1 MNIVSIKPITFSP
14 SHSAKAFHIAFT
26 GFLSLIVVMG
36 IGRFTLT
43 PQVPLM
49 IKEHQLTLSTA
60 SVVAACNYLGYLLGS
75 FDAMRARSHV
85 EKRMWLGVWGAVVI
99 TLLSA
104 LLNGPILHS
113 VARFVIGWA
122 SGIALVL
129 VAAWANETLARL
141 NRPALSVAVFAGTG
155 AGIFISGVLAVAIQ
169 SWHLTASQAWI
180 IYGVLALI
188 LSLYI
193 SRYLPRKGQWE
204 RPSGEIKKLILTPEI
219 KRLVWCYGLA
229 GFGYI
234 LPATFLSQM
243 AAQRFP
249 DRLFAQFVWPI
260 FGASAVV
267 GIVLAMLLRNLST
280 TRNRLAISLWLQ
292 GLGILIAEVVPDISG
307 LAFSAVLVG
316 SGFMCTVQLALQLG
330 RELAPD
336 HNRFMAGLLTTFYAI
351 GQLIGP
357 TLSFISTSLTGR
369 LEPALYIALIA
380 LVVGGL
386 LVYRYPKRE
395 LR

>member
-1 MNIVSIKPITFSP
+1 M
-14 SHSAKAFHIAFT
+14 
-26 GFLSLIVVMG
+26 
-36 IGRFTLT
+36 
-43 PQVPLM
+43 
-49 IKEHQLTLSTA
+49 
-60 SVVAACNYLGYLLGS
+60 AACNYLGYLLGS

-85 EKRMWLGVWGAVVI
+85 ERRMWLGVWGAVAI

-113 VARFVIGWA
+113 IARFVIGWA

-155 AGIFISGVLAVAIQ
+155 TGIFVSGMLAVEIQ
-169 SWHLTASQAWI
+169 RWHLTASEAWV

-193 SRYLPRKGQWE
+193 SRYLPRSGQWQ
-204 RPSGEIKKLILTPEI
+204 RPAGEIKKLTLTPEI

-249 DRLFAQFVWPI
+249 DSLFAQFVWPV

-267 GIVLAMLLRNLST
+267 GILLAMLLRNLST

-292 GLGILIAEVVPDISG
+292 GMGILLAEVIPSIYG
-307 LAFSAVLVG
+307 LVISAVLVG
-316 SGFMCTVQLALQLG
+316 VGFMCTVQLALQLG

-351 GQLIGP
+351 GQLVGP
-357 TLSFISTSLTGR
+357 TLSFISTSLTGK
-369 LEPALYIALIA
+369 LEPALYVALIA
-380 LVVGGL
+380 LVVGGWIGL
-386 LVYRYPKRE
+386 SSL
-395 LR
+395 

>member
-1 MNIVSIKPITFSP
+1 MKTIISSP
-14 SHSAKAFHIAFT
+14 SRSATAFHVAFT

-49 IKEHQLTLSTA
+49 IEEHQLTLSSA
-60 SVVAACNYLGYLLGS
+60 SIVAACNYLGYLLGS

-85 EKRMWLGVWGAVVI
+85 ERRMWLGVWGAVAI

-113 VARFVIGWA
+113 IARFVIGWA

-155 AGIFISGVLAVAIQ
+155 TGIFVSGMLAVEIQ
-169 SWHLTASQAWI
+169 RWHLTASEAWV

-193 SRYLPRKGQWE
+193 SRYLPRSGEWQ
-204 RPSGEIKKLILTPEI
+204 RPAGEIKKLTLTPEI

-249 DRLFAQFVWPI
+249 DSLFAQFVWPV

-267 GIVLAMLLRNLST
+267 GILLAMLLRNLST
-280 TRNRLAISLWLQ
+280 TCNRLAISLWLQ
-292 GLGILIAEVVPDISG
+292 GMGILLAEVIPSIYG
-307 LAFSAVLVG
+307 LVISAVLVG
-316 SGFMCTVQLALQLG
+316 VGFMCTVQLALQLG

-351 GQLIGP
+351 GQLVGP
-357 TLSFISTSLTGR
+357 TLSFISTSLTGK
-369 LEPALYIALIA
+369 LEPALYVALIA
-380 LVVGGL
+380 LVVGGG
-386 LVYRYPKRE
+386 LVYRRSNK
-395 LR
+395 

>member
-1 MNIVSIKPITFSP
+1 MKTIISSP
-14 SHSAKAFHIAFT
+14 SRSATAFHVAFT

-49 IKEHQLTLSTA
+49 IEEHQLTLSSA
-60 SVVAACNYLGYLLGS
+60 SIVAACNYLGYLLGS

-85 EKRMWLGVWGAVVI
+85 ERRMWLGVWGAVAI

-113 VARFVIGWA
+113 IARFVIGWA
-122 SGIALVL
+122 SCIALVL

-155 AGIFISGVLAVAIQ
+155 TGIFVSGMLAVEIQ
-169 SWHLTASQAWI
+169 RWHLTASEAWV

-193 SRYLPRKGQWE
+193 SRYLPRSGQWQ
-204 RPSGEIKKLILTPEI
+204 RPAGEIKKLTLTPEI

-249 DRLFAQFVWPI
+249 DSLFAQFVWPV

-267 GIVLAMLLRNLST
+267 GILLAMLLRNLST
-280 TRNRLAISLWLQ
+280 TCNRLAISLWLQ
-292 GLGILIAEVVPDISG
+292 GMGILLAEVIPSIYG
-307 LAFSAVLVG
+307 LVISAVLVG
-316 SGFMCTVQLALQLG
+316 VGFMCTVQLALQLG

-351 GQLIGP
+351 GQLVGP
-357 TLSFISTSLTGR
+357 TLSFISTSLTGK
-369 LEPALYIALIA
+369 LEPALYVALIA
-380 LVVGGL
+380 LVVGGG
-386 LVYRYPKRE
+386 LVYRRSNK
-395 LR
+395 

>member
-1 MNIVSIKPITFSP
+1 MKTIISSP
-14 SHSAKAFHIAFT
+14 SRSATAFHVAFT

-49 IKEHQLTLSTA
+49 IEEHQLTLSSA
-60 SVVAACNYLGYLLGS
+60 SIVAACNYLGYLLGS

-85 EKRMWLGVWGAVVI
+85 ERRMWLGVWGAVAI

-113 VARFVIGWA
+113 IARFVIGWA

-155 AGIFISGVLAVAIQ
+155 TGIFVSGMLAVEIQ
-169 SWHLTASQAWI
+169 RWHLTASEAWV

-193 SRYLPRKGQWE
+193 SRYLPRSGQWQ
-204 RPSGEIKKLILTPEI
+204 RPAGEIKKLTLTPEI

-249 DRLFAQFVWPI
+249 DSLFAQFVWPV

-267 GIVLAMLLRNLST
+267 GILLAMLLRNLST

-292 GLGILIAEVVPDISG
+292 GMGILLAEVIPSIYG
-307 LAFSAVLVG
+307 LVISAVLVG
-316 SGFMCTVQLALQLG
+316 VGFMCTVQLALQLG

-351 GQLIGP
+351 GQLVGP
-357 TLSFISTSLTGR
+357 TLSFISTSLTGK
-369 LEPALYIALIA
+369 LEPALYVALIA
-380 LVVGGL
+380 LVVGGG
-386 LVYRYPKRE
+386 LVYRRSNK
-395 LR
+395 

>member
-1 MNIVSIKPITFSP
+1 MSIKPIVTSP
-14 SHSAKAFHIAFT
+14 SRSAAAFHIAFT

-49 IKEHQLTLSTA
+49 IEEHQLTLSSA
-60 SVVAACNYLGYLLGS
+60 SIVAACNYLGYLLGS
-75 FDAMRARSHV
+75 FDAMRARSYV
-85 EKRMWLGVWGAVVI
+85 ERRMWLGVWGAVVI

-113 VARFVIGWA
+113 IARFVIGWA

-155 AGIFISGVLAVAIQ
+155 TGIFVSGMLAVAIQ
-169 SWHLTASQAWI
+169 RWHLTASEAWV

-193 SRYLPRKGQWE
+193 SRYLPRSGQWQ
-204 RPSGEIKKLILTPEI
+204 RPAGEIKKLTLTPEI

-249 DRLFAQFVWPI
+249 DSLFAQFVWPV

-267 GIVLAMLLRNLST
+267 GILFAMLLRNLST

-292 GLGILIAEVVPDISG
+292 GMGILLAEVIPSISG
-307 LAFSAVLVG
+307 LVISAILVG
-316 SGFMCTVQLALQLG
+316 IGFMCTVQLALQLG

-351 GQLIGP
+351 GQLVGP
-357 TLSFISTSLTGR
+357 TLSFISTALTGK
-369 LEPALYIALIA
+369 LEPALYIAFIA

-386 LVYRYPKRE
+386 LVYCRGSKPIY
-395 LR
+395 